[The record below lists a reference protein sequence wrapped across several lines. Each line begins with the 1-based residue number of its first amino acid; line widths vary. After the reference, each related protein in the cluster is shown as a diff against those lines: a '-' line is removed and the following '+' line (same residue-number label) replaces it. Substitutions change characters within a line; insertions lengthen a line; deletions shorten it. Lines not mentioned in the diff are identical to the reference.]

1 VDPAVSGLP
10 SRRFR
15 EAQLLIFAA
24 LALLF
29 AMVLV
34 EMQGMLALARAAE
47 TEARRGVESA
57 AALVGA
63 ELSAD
68 TGLAFLAPPREGLG
82 VALLVDGRVVRRAG
96 TAGPLEPAWWPWA
109 DEAAWRA
116 AGAAAAGPVIDGG
129 RQVVVAYQPL
139 GAGHTVRVVQRVS
152 SAALLGK
159 WRLLG
164 AGLAILVAGA
174 GGALA
179 MLLVGR
185 VLAPYRD
192 LMAEAVRVTARPT
205 GEAEDRFLIDTFR
218 QAVRRLEA
226 SEQSQRQRADE
237 LEVLATVL
245 TRESGA
251 GVVIT
256 DAAGSVRAGNP
267 RAEELIGA
275 ALTPGEPVPDVLR
288 RAAGR
293 IRLGE
298 RVVGVRRIPLLSSS
312 GTTQGEVLFLAD
324 TTQLDALERALAER
338 EQMATLGELS
348 AGTAHELRNALATMK
363 GYLRLLPGAGA
374 GEQGRYLGAIDDEMA
389 AVGTVLDRFLRF
401 AQPHELRRERL
412 DLLALASETAAKLR
426 PSFPAITLDV
436 RGEPATVSGD
446 GLAIAVVLENL
457 LRNAAEAA
465 GQGGGHVD
473 VRVESRSTVARVVV
487 EDDGPGVSPEIGE
500 RLFAPFVS
508 TKPSGGLG
516 LALARRFARLHGGEV
531 EHEPRAGGGARFV
544 LRLPRGGVA

>member
-1 VDPAVSGLP
+1 MSGLP

-24 LALLF
+24 LGLLF

-47 TEARRGVESA
+47 REALRGVESA

-63 ELSAD
+63 ELSAEH
-68 TGLAFLAPPREGLG
+68 GLLFQAPPREGLG
-82 VALLVDGRVVRRAG
+82 VALLVDGKVVRRAG
-96 TAGPLEPAWWPWA
+96 TAGPLEPAWWPWR

-116 AGAAAAGPVIDGG
+116 AGTTAAGPLVDAG
-129 RQVVVAYQPL
+129 RQVVVAYQSL
-139 GAGHTVRVVQRVS
+139 GDGRAVRVVQRVS
-152 SAALLGK
+152 SASLLGQ

-174 GGALA
+174 GGVLA

-192 LMAEAVRVTARPT
+192 LMAEAVRVTERPS

-218 QAVRRLEA
+218 RAVERLEA
-226 SEQSQRQRADE
+226 AEQQQRQRADE
-237 LEVLATVL
+237 LEVLAAVL

-256 DAAGSVRAGNP
+256 DAAGAVRAGNP
-267 RAEELIGA
+267 RAEELTGT
-275 ALTPGEPVPDVLR
+275 ALTAGQPLPAVLR
-288 RAAGR
+288 GAAGR

-298 RVVGVRRIPLLSSS
+298 RVVGVRRTPLLSSV

-363 GYLRLLPGAGA
+363 GYLRLLPGAA
-374 GEQGRYLGAIDDEMA
+374 TAEQGRYLGAIDDEMA

-401 AQPHELRRERL
+401 AQPHELKRESL
-412 DLLALASETAAKLR
+412 ELLALVGEAAAKLR
-426 PSFPAITLDV
+426 PSFPGVALEV
-436 RGEPATVSGD
+436 RGEPVEIAGD
-446 GLAIAVVLENL
+446 ALALGVVLENL

-465 GQGGGHVD
+465 AQGGGRVD
-473 VRVESRSTVARVVV
+473 VRVEPRAPLALVVV
-487 EDDGPGVSPEIGE
+487 EDDGPGVSPEVGD

-516 LALARRFARLHGGEV
+516 LALARRFARLHGGDV
-531 EHEPRAGGGARFV
+531 EYEPRAGGGARFV

>member
-1 VDPAVSGLP
+1 
-10 SRRFR
+10 
-15 EAQLLIFAA
+15 
-24 LALLF
+24 
-29 AMVLV
+29 
-34 EMQGMLALARAAE
+34 
-47 TEARRGVESA
+47 
-57 AALVGA
+57 
-63 ELSAD
+63 
-68 TGLAFLAPPREGLG
+68 
-82 VALLVDGRVVRRAG
+82 
-96 TAGPLEPAWWPWA
+96 
-109 DEAAWRA
+109 
-116 AGAAAAGPVIDGG
+116 
-129 RQVVVAYQPL
+129 
-139 GAGHTVRVVQRVS
+139 
-152 SAALLGK
+152 
-159 WRLLG
+159 
-164 AGLAILVAGA
+164 
-174 GGALA
+174 
-179 MLLVGR
+179 
-185 VLAPYRD
+185 
-192 LMAEAVRVTARPT
+192 
-205 GEAEDRFLIDTFR
+205 
-218 QAVRRLEA
+218 
-226 SEQSQRQRADE
+226 
-237 LEVLATVL
+237 
-245 TRESGA
+245 
-251 GVVIT
+251 
-256 DAAGSVRAGNP
+256 VRAGNP

-275 ALTPGEPVPDVLR
+275 ALTPGEPVPGVLH
-288 RAAGR
+288 AAGR

-312 GTTQGEVLFLAD
+312 GATQGEVLFLAD

-363 GYLRLLPGAGA
+363 GYLRLLPGADA

-412 DLLALASETAAKLR
+412 DLLALAGETAAKLR
-426 PSFPAITLDV
+426 PSFPAVTLDV

-446 GLAIAVVLENL
+446 ALALAVVLENL

-473 VRVESRSTVARVVV
+473 VRVESPSTVARVVV